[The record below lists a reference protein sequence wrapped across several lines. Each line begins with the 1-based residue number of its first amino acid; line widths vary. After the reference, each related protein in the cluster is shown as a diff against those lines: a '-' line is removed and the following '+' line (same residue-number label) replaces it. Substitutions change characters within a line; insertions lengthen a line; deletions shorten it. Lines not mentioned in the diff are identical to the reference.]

1 MAVKILHK
9 HSNVEFKSATGAQL
23 EYGELAVNYHESG
36 PYLQCKD
43 AAGEV
48 VQLGGVYFGEDSDP
62 PGEPLPGKWWL
73 NSAGKLYLFNGASW
87 VEITGTSSGG
97 GGGGSSITVLGG
109 DGINANT
116 IGSTVTLTADLDQN
130 RGLDIEGNSIAIKI
144 GANLS
149 FDADGKLQADSG
161 GLSYKGLCDVTS
173 SAVVSNPSP
182 NDLYS
187 NTGTGKFSSQWAA
200 VTENAD
206 TSTDAGEGDLVAFDG
221 SEWNLLPRSSSSVG
235 TDLGIADLDGTD
247 FVITSSTGA
256 DAKLPPAT
264 KVTAGV
270 MTAADKTKLDAQ
282 VEVGDGALI
291 IKDSDGNEVGT
302 FTANQATGTDTE
314 INLPEGFSGDYKD
327 LTNKPTIPDVND
339 GKVTIVDADGGAVGE
354 FTVNQAG
361 DTEITLPEIP
371 ETTGFVKLDDEGTEQ
386 SIVGGGGLDVV
397 GGIKSEFGTNAA
409 QLGNVAPLNDW
420 SCYPARPTTFYA
432 PPAPPPPP
440 SPSPEPVDPDFG
452 VDVPTFSGGVVGSG
466 GLSSTGTMDVIDLG
480 DA

>member
-9 HSNVEFKSATGAQL
+9 HSKVEFKSATGAQL

-48 VQLGGVYFGEDSDP
+48 VQLGGVFFGEDGNP

-97 GGGGSSITVLGG
+97 GGGGGSITVLGG
-109 DGINANT
+109 DGIEAST
-116 IGSTVTLTADLDQN
+116 VGSTVTLNADIN
-130 RGLDIEGNSIAIKI
+130 ENKGLDIEGDSISIKV

-149 FDADGKLQADSG
+149 FDADGKLQADAG

-173 SAVVSNPSP
+173 STVVLNPSP

-206 TSTDAGEGDLVAFDG
+206 TSTDAGEGDLMAFDG

-235 TDLGIADLDGTD
+235 TDLGIADLDATD

-264 KVTAGV
+264 KATAGV
-270 MTAADKTKLDAQ
+270 MTAADKTKLDEQ
-282 VEVGDGALI
+282 DDIGDGSLI
-291 IKDSDGNEVGT
+291 INDSEGNEVGK
-302 FTANQATGTDTE
+302 FTANQATGTDTT
-314 INLPEGFSGDYKD
+314 INLPEGFSGDYDD
-327 LTNKPTIPDVND
+327 LDNKPTIGD
-339 GKVTIVDADGGAVGE
+339 GTVTIVDADGGAVGE

-371 ETTGFVKLDDEGTEQ
+371 ETTGFVKLDDDGTEQ
-386 SIVGGGGLDVV
+386 SIVGGGGLDVA
-397 GGIKSEFGTNAA
+397 GGITSEFGTNAA

-420 SCYPARPTTFYA
+420 SCYPARPTTFYVA
-432 PPAPPPPP
+432 PTPPPPP

-452 VDVPTFSGGVVGSG
+452 VDVPTLSGGLVGSG
-466 GLSSTGTMDVIDLG
+466 GFASAGTMDVIDLG
-480 DA
+480 GK

>member
-9 HSNVEFKSATGAQL
+9 HSAVEFKSATGAQL
-23 EYGELAVNYHESG
+23 EYGELAINYHESG

-48 VQLGGVYFGEDSDP
+48 VQLGGVFFGEDSDP

-73 NSAGKLYLFNGASW
+73 NSVGKLYLFNGESW

-109 DGINANT
+109 DGIEAST

-130 RGLDIEGNSIAIKI
+130 RGLDIEGSSIAIKI

-173 SAVVSNPSP
+173 STVVSNPSP

-206 TSTDAGEGDLVAFDG
+206 TSTDANEGDLVAFDG

-235 TDLGIADLDGTD
+235 TDLAVDDLDATD

-264 KVTAGV
+264 VATAGL
-270 MTAADKTKLDAQ
+270 MTAADKVKLEAAGDAAK
-282 VEVGDGALI
+282 DGVLTI
-291 IKDSDGNEVGT
+291 SQGGTELGT
-302 FTANQATGTDTE
+302 FSANQATDNT
-314 INLPEGFSGDYKD
+314 IN
-327 LTNKPTIPDVND
+327 IPD
-339 GKVTIVDADGGAVGE
+339 
-354 FTVNQAG
+354 
-361 DTEITLPEIP
+361 P
-371 ETTGFVKLDDEGTEQ
+371 
-386 SIVGGGGLDVV
+386 
-397 GGIKSEFGTNAA
+397 
-409 QLGNVAPLNDW
+409 
-420 SCYPARPTTFYA
+420 PT
-432 PPAPPPPP
+432 PPAA
-440 SPSPEPVDPDFG
+440 PVDSVNG
-452 VDVPTFSGGVVGSG
+452 KTGVVVLAAADVGALPDDTPLEFVPLGSW
-466 GLSSTGTMDVIDLG
+466 LSIPALV
-480 DA
+480 